1 MTKYDK
7 ILIGIIFLASIV
19 ALYLIQNQTL
29 NSEGQYIVITVDN
42 EIFRTYSIDKK
53 LNEEIEIKTKHG
65 INIVH
70 IEDGCVYMESSTCRD
85 QICVLHGKIC
95 RPGEMIVC
103 LPNKIVIE
111 VTGID
116 SDLDVISH

>member
-7 ILIGIIFLASIV
+7 LLIGIIFLASIV

-65 INIVH
+65 TNIVH

>member
-7 ILIGIIFLASIV
+7 ILIGIIFLASIA

-70 IEDGCVYMESSTCRD
+70 IEDGFVYMESSTCRD

>member
-65 INIVH
+65 TNIVH